1 MSCCTVCGTWCCA
14 DCAPPHRFLGE
25 PVCPACAPSVAR
37 QLVRGASSVDGRR
50 SGATPPQGL
59 RLFGLALGVVLLIL
73 LVTKVILPA
82 SLRPPAAAEREA
94 TLRAA
99 FVELGLALEKWK
111 GREGVYPERLE
122 QLVPQ
127 DIAALPRD
135 PWDPE
140 SGLLRYT
147 VRPTRDGPEQA
158 AVLLYSVGPDGV
170 DNGGLGGADRGAGID
185 RLYPV
190 W

>member
-1 MSCCTVCGTWCCA
+1 M
-14 DCAPPHRFLGE
+14 
-25 PVCPACAPSVAR
+25 AR
-37 QLVRGASSVDGRR
+37 QLVRGADHAGGRR
-50 SGATPPQGL
+50 SGATAPQGL
-59 RLFGLALGVVLLIL
+59 RLFGLALGVALLAL

-94 TLRAA
+94 ALRGA
-99 FVELGLALEKWK
+99 FVDVGLALERWK

-127 DIAALPRD
+127 DIAAIPQD

-140 SGLLRYT
+140 AGLLRYS
-147 VRPTRDGPEQA
+147 VRQTGDGSGQDA
-158 AVLLYSVGPDGV
+158 ALLYSVGPDGV
-170 DNGGLGGADRGAGID
+170 DNGGVGEADLGDGVD

>member
-1 MSCCTVCGTWCCA
+1 M
-14 DCAPPHRFLGE
+14 
-25 PVCPACAPSVAR
+25 
-37 QLVRGASSVDGRR
+37 VRRPGHGDVRR
-50 SGATPPQGL
+50 SQATPPQGL

-82 SLRPPAAAEREA
+82 TFRVPVAAEREA
-94 TLRAA
+94 ALRVA
-99 FVELGLALEKWK
+99 FVELGLALERWK
-111 GREGVYPERLE
+111 GREGAYPERLE

-127 DIAALPRD
+127 DIAAVPQD

-140 SGLLRYT
+140 ERLLRYT
-147 VRPTRDGPEQA
+147 VRQTGDGPEQG

-170 DNGGLGGADRGAGID
+170 DNGGLGGADRGAGVD

>member
-1 MSCCTVCGTWCCA
+1 
-14 DCAPPHRFLGE
+14 
-25 PVCPACAPSVAR
+25 
-37 QLVRGASSVDGRR
+37 
-50 SGATPPQGL
+50 
-59 RLFGLALGVVLLIL
+59 LALGVALLIL

-82 SLRPPAAAEREA
+82 SFGPPVAAEREA
-94 TLRAA
+94 ALRVA
-99 FVELGLALEKWK
+99 FGELGLALERWK

-127 DIAALPRD
+127 DIAAVPRD

-140 SGLLRYT
+140 SGLLRYS
-147 VRPTRDGPEQA
+147 VRQTGDGPEQG

-170 DNGGLGGADRGAGID
+170 DNGGLGGADRGAGLD